1 MARSARAGGLPFG
14 IGQTKPHHYLEM
26 AKIAWL
32 NRDNLPYAW
41 RILNKGVC
49 DGCALGT
56 SGLKD
61 WTIEGTHLCLIRLN
75 LLRLN
80 TMGPL
85 DPAKLA
91 DVSHLQ
97 HLTNQQLHELGRL
110 PYPMRRRKG
119 EPGFTRITWE
129 EAEERIADQIWLTPP
144 ERQAY
149 YVTARGTVN
158 ETYYMVQKVAR
169 FVGTNHVDNASRIC
183 HAPSGAAMKE
193 SLGIGAS
200 SCSYADWIGTD
211 LLVFFGSNAAN
222 NQPVSTKYMLQAK
235 EAGTQIVT
243 INPLQEPGMERYW
256 IPSDTESALFGT
268 KLTDH
273 FFHPHTGGDIAFI
286 NGVLKHLI
294 ELDRIDR
301 PFIEAHT
308 TGWAEFEASLA
319 AQDWVELERYAGI
332 SRHEMRRFA
341 ELYAEAKSAVF
352 IWSMGITQHAFGVQ
366 NVTAI
371 LNLAL
376 ARGMIGR
383 PHCGVMPIRGHSGVQ
398 GSSEVGCAPDL
409 LPGGVKIGSAEQER
423 IEALWSFPVPTWKGM
438 TITRTIEAALDGE
451 LDLLYTVGG
460 NLIDTLPA
468 PDTVAAALRKIGLR
482 VHQDIVLNRSM
493 LAAGDEVILLPGAT
507 RYETPGGV
515 TETSTERR
523 IIFSPEIPGQRIGEA
538 RPEWEIL
545 MKIAERAFPER
556 AHLIHHQNTA
566 AVRAEI
572 AQVNPHYAGIESLA
586 KEGDAFQWGGR
597 LLCQD
602 GHFPRPDGR
611 AQFVPVQPP
620 ETTVPAGM
628 FYLSTRRGKQ
638 FNSMVQAEQDGLTA
652 GRRDDVFIAAADAA
666 ALSLADG
673 DAVRITSEWGAF
685 EGRVKIVPIR
695 ARNLQMFWPEA
706 NRLLPPNNLDPIA
719 AVPDYNAWVRLER
732 LEQPR

>member
-1 MARSARAGGLPFG
+1 VARSARAGGLPFG
-14 IGQTKPHHYLEM
+14 IGETKPHHYLEM
-26 AKIAWL
+26 AKIAWQ
-32 NRDNLPYAW
+32 NRSNLPYAW

-61 WTIEGTHLCLIRLN
+61 WTIEGPHLCLIRLN

-85 DPAKLA
+85 NPARLA
-91 DVSHLQ
+91 DVSQLQ
-97 HLTNQQLHELGRL
+97 HLSNQQLHELGRL

-119 EPGFTRITWE
+119 EPGFTRVSWE
-129 EAEERIADQIWLTPP
+129 EAEERIADQVWLTPP

-158 ETYYMVQKVAR
+158 ETYYMVQKAAR
-169 FVGTNHVDNASRIC
+169 FIGTNNVDNASRIC
-183 HAPSGAAMKE
+183 HSPSSAAMKE
-193 SLGIGAS
+193 SLGIAAA
-200 SCSYADWIGTD
+200 SCSYADWVGTD

-222 NQPVSTKYMLQAK
+222 NQPVSTKYMLAAK

-243 INPLQEPGMERYW
+243 VNPLQEPGMQRYW
-256 IPSDTESALFGT
+256 IPSDAESALFGT

-273 FFHPHTGGDIAFI
+273 FFHPHTGGDIAFV

-294 ELDRIDR
+294 EMAAIDR
-301 PFIEAHT
+301 AFIEAHT
-308 TGWAEFEASLA
+308 TGWAEFEAALA
-319 AQDWVELERYAGI
+319 AQDWVLLERSAGL
-332 SRHEMRRFA
+332 SRHEMHRFA
-341 ELYAEAKSAVF
+341 ELYAKAKSAVF

-383 PHCGVMPIRGHSGVQ
+383 PYAGVMPIRGHSGVQ
-398 GSSEVGCAPDL
+398 GSAEVGCAPDL
-409 LPGGVKIGSAEQER
+409 LPGGIKIGSPEQER
-423 IEALWSFPVPTWKGM
+423 LEELWSFPIPTGKGM
-438 TITRTIEAALDGE
+438 TITRTIEAALAGQV
-451 LDLLYTVGG
+451 DLLYTVGG

-468 PDTVAAALRKIGLR
+468 PESVAAALRRIRLR

-493 LAAGDEVILLPGAT
+493 LLEGEEVILLPAAT

-523 IIFSPEIPGQRIGEA
+523 IIFSPEIPGPRIAEA
-538 RPEWEIL
+538 RPEWQIL
-545 MKIAERAFPER
+545 MRIAERAFPER
-556 AHLIHHQNTA
+556 AHLIHQPDTA
-566 AVRAEI
+566 AIRAEI
-572 AQVNPHYAGIESLA
+572 ARANPAYAGIERLA
-586 KEGDAFQWGGR
+586 KQGDAVQWGGR

-602 GHFPRPDGR
+602 GQFPRPDGR

-620 ETTVPAGM
+620 EQTVPEGL

-638 FNSMVQAEQDGLTA
+638 FNSIIQAEQDGLTA
-652 GRRDDVFIAAADAA
+652 GRRDHIFIAAADAA
-666 ALSLADG
+666 ALGLAEG
-673 DAVRITSEWGAF
+673 ARVRVTSEWGSCD
-685 EGRVKIVPIR
+685 GRVKIVPIR

-706 NRLLPPNNLDPIA
+706 NRLLPPNQLDPIA
-719 AVPDYNAWVRLER
+719 AVPDYNAWVRLEP
-732 LEQPR
+732 LP

>member
-1 MARSARAGGLPFG
+1 MARAARAGGRPFG
-14 IGQTKPHHYLEM
+14 IGETKPHHYLEM
-26 AKIAWL
+26 AKIAWQ
-32 NRDNLPYAW
+32 NRDNLAYAW

-91 DVSHLQ
+91 DVSQLRHLS
-97 HLTNQQLHELGRL
+97 NQQLHELGRL
-110 PYPMRRRKG
+110 PYPMRRRRG
-119 EPGFTRITWE
+119 EPGFTRIGWE
-129 EAEERIADQIWLTPP
+129 EAEERIADQIWITPP

-158 ETYYMVQKVAR
+158 ETYYMVQKAAR
-169 FVGTNHVDNASRIC
+169 FIGTNHVDNASRIC

-193 SLGIGAS
+193 SLGISAA
-200 SCSYADWIGTD
+200 SCSYLDWIGTD

-256 IPSDTESALFGT
+256 IPSDAESALFGT

-294 ELDRIDR
+294 EMEAIDR
-301 PFIEAHT
+301 AFIEAHT
-308 TGWAEFEASLA
+308 TGWAEFEAALA
-319 AQDWVELERYAGI
+319 AQDWVDLERYSGVT
-332 SRHEMRRFA
+332 RQEMRRFA
-341 ELYAEAKSAVF
+341 ELYASAKSAVF

-383 PHCGVMPIRGHSGVQ
+383 PYSGVMPIRGHSGVQ

-409 LPGGVKIGSAEQER
+409 LPGGVKVGSEEQER
-423 IEALWSFPVPTWKGM
+423 IEEIWSFPVPTNKGM
-438 TITRTIEAALDGE
+438 TITRTIEAALDGQI
-451 LDLLYTVGG
+451 DLLYTVGG
-460 NLIDTLPA
+460 NLVDTLPA
-468 PDTVAAALRKIGLR
+468 PETVATALRRVGLR

-493 LAAGDEVILLPGAT
+493 LAEGDEVILLPGAT

-523 IIFSPEIPGQRIGEA
+523 IIFSPEIPGHRIGEA

-545 MKIAERAFPER
+545 MRIAERAFPER
-556 AHLIHHQNTA
+556 AHLIHLPDTA

-572 AQVNPHYAGIESLA
+572 ARVNPAYAGIETLA
-586 KEGDAFQWGGR
+586 KEGDAVQWGGR

-602 GHFPRPDGR
+602 GQFPRPDGK
-611 AQFVPVQPP
+611 AQFVAVQPP
-620 ETTVPAGM
+620 ETTIPEGM

-638 FNSMVQAEQDGLTA
+638 FNSMVQAERDGLTA
-652 GRRDDVFIAAADAA
+652 GERDHLFIAAADAA
-666 ALSLADG
+666 ALGLAEG
-673 DAVRITSEWGAF
+673 APVRVTSEWGTF
-685 EGRVKIVPIR
+685 DGRVKIVPIR

-719 AVPDYNAWVRLER
+719 AVPDYNAWVRVEAR
-732 LEQPR
+732 R

>member
-1 MARSARAGGLPFG
+1 MAKAARAGGLPFG

-26 AKIAWL
+26 AKIAWQ

-61 WTIEGTHLCLIRLN
+61 WTIDGTHLCLIRLN

-91 DVSHLQ
+91 DVSGLQ
-97 HLTNQQLHELGRL
+97 HLSNQQLHELGRL
-110 PYPMRRRKG
+110 PYPMRRKKG
-119 EPGFTRITWE
+119 EVGFTRITWQQ
-129 EAEERIADQIWLTPP
+129 AEERIADQIWLTPP

-169 FVGTNHVDNASRIC
+169 FIGTNNVDNASRIC
-183 HAPSGAAMKE
+183 HAPSGVAMKE
-193 SLGIGAS
+193 SLGISAS

-211 LLVFFGSNAAN
+211 LLIFFGSNAAN
-222 NQPVSTKYMLQAK
+222 NQPVSTKYMLEAK
-235 EAGTQIVT
+235 QAGTQIVT

-256 IPSDTESALFGT
+256 VPSDAESALFGS

-294 ELDRIDR
+294 EINRIDR
-301 PFIEAHT
+301 NFIEAHT
-308 TGWAEFEASLA
+308 TGWAEFEAALE
-319 AQDWVELERYAGI
+319 AQDWVLLERSAGL

-341 ELYAEAKSAVF
+341 ELYAAAKSAVF

-409 LPGGVKIGSAEQER
+409 LPGGVKIGSPEQER
-423 IEALWSFPVPTWKGM
+423 IEALWSFAIPTSKGM
-438 TITRTIEAALDGE
+438 TITRTIEAALEGRI
-451 LDLLYTVGG
+451 DLLYTVGG

-468 PDTVAAALRKIGLR
+468 PDTVATALKRVGLR

-493 LAAGDEVILLPGAT
+493 LAEGDEVILLPAAT

-523 IIFSPEIPGQRIGEA
+523 IILSPEIPGPRIAEA
-538 RPEWEIL
+538 RAEWSIL
-545 MKIAERAFPER
+545 MRIAERAFPER
-556 AHLIHHQNTA
+556 AHLLTMADTA

-572 AQVNPHYAGIESLA
+572 SKVNPQYAGIEQLTE
-586 KEGDAFQWGGR
+586 EGDAVQWGGR
-597 LLCQD
+597 VLCAD
-602 GHFPRPDGR
+602 GNFPRPDGR
-611 AQFVPVQPP
+611 AQFIPVEPP
-620 ETTVPAGM
+620 EQSIPEGM

-638 FNSMVQAEQDGLTA
+638 FNSIVQAEQDGLTA
-652 GRRDDVFIAAADAA
+652 AARDHVFIAAADAA
-666 ALSLADG
+666 ALELVEGAP
-673 DAVRITSEWGAF
+673 VRLLSEWGQF
-685 EGRVKIVPIR
+685 DGRVKIVPIR
-695 ARNLQMFWPEA
+695 ARNLQIFWPEA

-719 AVPDYNAWVRLER
+719 LVPDYNTWVRLVPLR
-732 LEQPR
+732 